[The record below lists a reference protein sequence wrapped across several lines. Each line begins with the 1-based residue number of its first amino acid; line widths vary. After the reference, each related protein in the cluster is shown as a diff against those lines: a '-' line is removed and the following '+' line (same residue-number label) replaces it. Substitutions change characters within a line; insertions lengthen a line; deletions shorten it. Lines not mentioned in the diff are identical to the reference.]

1 MRSLLL
7 LSCLVLCASAAP
19 GYAPYPAYGAGY
31 HGPPAP
37 LAHDGRVIDT
47 PEVAHA
53 KAAHLAA
60 HAAEASKAASLGYS
74 GDYVDGK
81 YDDYGASY
89 VGAAQNAYHGPPAPL
104 AHDGRVIDTPEV
116 AHAKAAHLAAHAEQI
131 SKIAHLSY
139 AEPYPQ
145 PHWIDEISL
154 DRRTPRFDKMMHY
167 LVLLSVMLNVA
178 FCAPQWYGG
187 GHAGGYGGHA
197 APAPLG
203 PDGRVVD
210 TPEVAQLKAAHLAAL
225 ADANARAPKGLGPA
239 GAYPGPAGSY
249 APAGYGA
256 HYSGPP
262 APLGPDGRVVDTAEV
277 QQAKAVHFSLY
288 NAEAQRAPAGP
299 AGPAAPAPHNPSW
312 NPAGGY
318 NPSWGQPN
326 NWNQY

>member
-1 MRSLLL
+1 MKSLVLV
-7 LSCLVLCASAAP
+7 SCLVLSATAFP
-19 GYAPYPAYGAGY
+19 GYASYSGYGAGY
-31 HGPPAP
+31 NGPPAP
-37 LAHDGRVIDT
+37 LAQDGRVVDT

-53 KAAHLAA
+53 KAAHLAT
-60 HAAEASKAASLGYS
+60 HAAEAAKTNSVGYS
-74 GDYVDGK
+74 GDYS
-81 YDDYGASY
+81 DDYGSSY
-89 VGAAQNAYHGPPAPL
+89 FAQAQPAYHGPPAPL
-104 AHDGRVIDTPEV
+104 AHDGRVLDTPEV
-116 AHAKAAHLAAHAEQI
+116 AHAKAAHFAAHADQI

-139 AEPYPQ
+139 AKPYPQ
-145 PHWIDEISL
+145 PQC
-154 DRRTPRFDKMMHY
+154 RN
-167 LVLLSVMLNVA
+167 VLFSAILNVV

-187 GHAGGYGGHA
+187 GHPGAYGGHA

-239 GAYPGPAGSY
+239 GPYPGPAGSY
-249 APAGYGA
+249 APGNYA

-288 NAEAQRAPAGP
+288 NAEAQRAPSVP
-299 AGPAAPAPHNPSW
+299 AGPPAPVPHNPSW

-318 NPSWGQPN
+318 NPSNPWG
-326 NWNQY
+326 